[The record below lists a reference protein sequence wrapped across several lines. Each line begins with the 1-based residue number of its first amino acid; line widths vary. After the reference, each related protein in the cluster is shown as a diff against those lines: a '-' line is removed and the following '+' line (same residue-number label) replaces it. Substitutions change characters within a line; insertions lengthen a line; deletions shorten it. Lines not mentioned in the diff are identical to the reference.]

1 MVILALKTNLKL
13 RPTAI
18 LLFCGVLIAAS
29 LLSPKHLSARAATV
43 SLAQSQEQ
51 SPPQPTA
58 TSKQP
63 PRTTLAGSWK
73 LNRDESDDPRQIV
86 RDAEPPSSGT
96 TGGYPAGGAPGGGYP
111 GGGGNPGGGYPGG
124 GYPGGGYPGGG
135 YPGGGGR
142 RGGYPSGEQQN
153 TGQNIEDNPKM
164 QPLIHPWALL
174 SIELKNPEIDVTDDD
189 LRKLTL
195 YTDGRKLQK
204 SKDNSDQE
212 VAAHWDGSR
221 LVSDEKSPLG
231 GKMSRTFELSQD
243 GRKLFETLHI
253 ANGRS
258 DTPII
263 IRYVYDIVG
272 SDTKSEQD
280 SDPVVP
286 ASLPGGALIYTHFV
300 QTAQTRRLQ
309 LKCKS
314 DGESQM
320 FAALANARA

>member
-1 MVILALKTNLKL
+1 MAMLELKTNLKL
-13 RPTAI
+13 RPTTI
-18 LLFCGVLIAAS
+18 LLFCGVLIPAS
-29 LLSPKHLSARAATV
+29 LLSPKRLSAQATTV

-51 SPPQPTA
+51 SAPQPAA

-96 TGGYPAGGAPGGGYP
+96 TGGNPGGA
-111 GGGGNPGGGYPGG
+111 PGGGYPGG

-135 YPGGGGR
+135 YPGGGYPGGGYPGGGYPGGGYPGGGR
-142 RGGYPSGEQQN
+142 RGGYPSGGQQN
-153 TGQNIEDNPKM
+153 TGQNIEDNPRM
-164 QPLIHPWALL
+164 QPLIHPSALL
-174 SIELKNPEIDVTDDD
+174 TIELKNPEIDVTDDD
-189 LRKLTL
+189 LHKLSL

-212 VAAHWDGSR
+212 VAAHWAGSQ

-243 GRKLFETLHI
+243 GRQLFETLHI

-263 IRYVYDIVG
+263 IRYVYDIAG

-280 SDPVVP
+280 SDPNRPVLKRNP
-286 ASLPGGALIYTHFV
+286 DDGASP
-300 QTAQTRRLQ
+300 Q
-309 LKCKS
+309 
-314 DGESQM
+314 
-320 FAALANARA
+320 

>member
-1 MVILALKTNLKL
+1 MSIAMVMLELKTNLKL
-13 RPTAI
+13 RPTAD

-73 LNRDESDDPRQIV
+73 LNRDESDDPQQIV

-96 TGGYPAGGAPGGGYP
+96 TGRYPS
-111 GGGGNPGGGYPGG
+111 GGNPGGGYPSGG
-124 GYPGGGYPGGG
+124 NPGGGYP
-135 YPGGGGR
+135 GGGR

-204 SKDNSDQE
+204 SKDNNDQE
-212 VAAHWDGSR
+212 VAAHWDGSG

-258 DTPII
+258 DTPIT
-263 IRYVYDIVG
+263 IRYVYDIAS

-280 SDPVVP
+280 SDPNRSVLKRNP
-286 ASLPGGALIYTHFV
+286 DDGASP
-300 QTAQTRRLQ
+300 Q
-309 LKCKS
+309 
-314 DGESQM
+314 
-320 FAALANARA
+320 

>member
-1 MVILALKTNLKL
+1 MSIAMVMLELKTNLKL

-86 RDAEPPSSGT
+86 RDVEPPSSGT
-96 TGGYPAGGAPGGGYP
+96 TGRYP
-111 GGGGNPGGGYPGG
+111 GGGNPGGGYP
-124 GYPGGGYPGGG
+124 
-135 YPGGGGR
+135 GGGR

-174 SIELKNPEIDVTDDD
+174 SIELKNPEIDVTDYD
-189 LRKLTL
+189 RHKLSL

-243 GRKLFETLHI
+243 GRQLFETLHI

>member
-1 MVILALKTNLKL
+1 MVMLNLRTNLKL

-29 LLSPKHLSARAATV
+29 LLSPKRLSAQAATV
-43 SLAQSQEQ
+43 SLAQPQEQ
-51 SPPQPTA
+51 LPPQPAA

-86 RDAEPPSSGT
+86 RDAEASSSGT
-96 TGGYPAGGAPGGGYP
+96 SGRYPAGGAQGGGYP
-111 GGGGNPGGGYPGG
+111 GRGGYPGGGNPGGGYPGG

-135 YPGGGGR
+135 R
-142 RGGYPSGEQQN
+142 RGGSPSEGQQN

-164 QPLIHPWALL
+164 QPMIHPSGLL
-174 SIELKNPEIDVTDDD
+174 TIELKNPEIDVTDDD
-189 LRKLTL
+189 LHKLSL

-221 LVSDEKSPLG
+221 LASDEKSPLG

-243 GRKLFETLHI
+243 GRQLFETLHI

-258 DTPII
+258 DTPIT
-263 IRYVYDIVG
+263 IRYVYDVAS
-272 SDTKSEQD
+272 SDTKGEQD
-280 SDPVVP
+280 SDPNRPVLQRNSDDG
-286 ASLPGGALIYTHFV
+286 ASP
-300 QTAQTRRLQ
+300 Q
-309 LKCKS
+309 
-314 DGESQM
+314 
-320 FAALANARA
+320 

>member
-1 MVILALKTNLKL
+1 VSIAVVMLELKTNLKL
-13 RPTAI
+13 RPTAD

-29 LLSPKHLSARAATV
+29 LLSPKHLYAHVATV

-51 SPPQPTA
+51 SAPQPAA

-63 PRTTLAGSWK
+63 PRTTLAGSWQ

-86 RDAEPPSSGT
+86 RDVEPPSSGT
-96 TGGYPAGGAPGGGYP
+96 TGGYPGGAPGR
-111 GGGGNPGGGYPGG
+111 GYPGG

-135 YPGGGGR
+135 YPGGGR
-142 RGGYPSGEQQN
+142 QGGYPSGGQQS
-153 TGQNIEDNPKM
+153 TGQDIEDNPKM
-164 QPLIHPWALL
+164 QPLIHPSGLL
-174 SIELKNPEIDVTDDD
+174 TIELKNPEIDVSDYD
-189 LRKLTL
+189 LHKLSL

-243 GRKLFETLHI
+243 GRQLFETLHI

-263 IRYVYDIVG
+263 IRYVYDIAS

-280 SDPVVP
+280 SDPNRPVLKRNP
-286 ASLPGGALIYTHFV
+286 DDGASP
-300 QTAQTRRLQ
+300 Q
-309 LKCKS
+309 
-314 DGESQM
+314 
-320 FAALANARA
+320 

>member
-1 MVILALKTNLKL
+1 MVMLELKTNLKL

-29 LLSPKHLSARAATV
+29 LLSPKHLSAHAATD

-51 SPPQPTA
+51 SPPQPGA

-73 LNRDESDDPRQIV
+73 LNRDESDDPQQIV

-96 TGGYPAGGAPGGGYP
+96 TGRYPGGGNPRGGYP
-111 GGGGNPGGGYPGG
+111 GGGNPGGGYPGG
-124 GYPGGGYPGGG
+124 GSPGGGYP
-135 YPGGGGR
+135 GGGR

-174 SIELKNPEIDVTDDD
+174 SIELKNPEIDVTDYD
-189 LRKLTL
+189 RHKLSL

-243 GRKLFETLHI
+243 GRQLFETLHI

-258 DTPII
+258 DTPIT
-263 IRYVYDIVG
+263 IRYVYDIAS

-280 SDPVVP
+280 SDPNRPVLKRNP
-286 ASLPGGALIYTHFV
+286 DDGASP
-300 QTAQTRRLQ
+300 Q
-309 LKCKS
+309 
-314 DGESQM
+314 
-320 FAALANARA
+320 

>member
-1 MVILALKTNLKL
+1 VSIAMVMLELKTNLKL

-29 LLSPKHLSARAATV
+29 LLSPKRLSAHAATD
-43 SLAQSQEQ
+43 SLAQSREQ
-51 SPPQPTA
+51 SPPQPAA

-73 LNRDESDDPRQIV
+73 LNRDESDDPQQIV

-96 TGGYPAGGAPGGGYP
+96 TGRYP
-111 GGGGNPGGGYPGG
+111 GGGNPGGGYPGG
-124 GYPGGGYPGGG
+124 GNPGGGYP
-135 YPGGGGR
+135 GGGR

-174 SIELKNPEIDVTDDD
+174 SIELKNPEIDVSDYD
-189 LRKLTL
+189 RHKLSL

-243 GRKLFETLHI
+243 GRQLFETLHI

-258 DTPII
+258 DTPIT
-263 IRYVYDIVG
+263 IRYVYDIAS

-280 SDPVVP
+280 SDPNRPVLKRNP
-286 ASLPGGALIYTHFV
+286 DDGASP
-300 QTAQTRRLQ
+300 Q
-309 LKCKS
+309 
-314 DGESQM
+314 
-320 FAALANARA
+320 